1 MSSDPRAT
9 KNRPR
14 RHPDFASFS
23 RIGALVSSIQKGGA
37 DPEFSFAPKV
47 FRLLLFLSC
56 LQTSNMISP
65 LERLLGPGRIATDDG
80 QLLCTL
86 NIQTVPDNR
95 RRRRPYLKKVCEEIA
110 DGRCAL
116 MHVLR
121 SLEGLLHCL
130 PVGPSFYRTNQAVFQ
145 SHRIG

>member
-86 NIQTVPDNR
+86 NIQTVPDNS
-95 RRRRPYLKKVCEEIA
+95 PAFFFGDVKL
-110 DGRCAL
+110 
-116 MHVLR
+116 
-121 SLEGLLHCL
+121 SLEGKKEKKTLFEKGL
-130 PVGPSFYRTNQAVFQ
+130 
-145 SHRIG
+145 